1 MQRANVI
8 VRLAGSLT
16 NTVPKFGVTPAEILL
31 LRRIHGGDDAVV
43 DIRPTEFDKK
53 IRVEAEY
60 ERLAQIYDGGS
71 GFGSSP
77 DEDRKSH
84 METMFPGAIK
94 RLPMTLE
101 EIGIDTGAI
110 APEPEPVPS
119 LPDVVA
125 EDDETDET
133 EVEEPE
139 AETAEEPEAESGN
152 GAGGGVLGAF
162 GRFLGGGAPGNTPGG
177 ADTESGGA

>member
-125 EDDETDET
+125 EDDET

-177 ADTESGGA
+177 AGTESGGA